1 MALQFIFGP
10 SGAGKSYY
18 IYHKIIQESM
28 ENPKKQYLILVPE
41 QFTMQTQKD
50 LVSMHPRKGIMNIDV
65 LSFERLAFRV
75 LEETGDIRGE
85 LLEET
90 GKSMVLRRV
99 AQEKKKELKIL
110 GAKMDKQGYVSQLK
124 SMVSELRQY
133 EITSQDLEKVLKE
146 VENKPE
152 LYYKLKDISI
162 LYQGFFDYLGENFYT
177 QEEILDVL
185 GRVAE
190 KSGKIKDSVLVLD
203 GYTGFTPIQLQLL
216 EKLLVL
222 SSQVYVTVTMG
233 MGEDPYQP
241 GSPHQLFYLS
251 KQTVSR
257 LCNLAKEKKISWSE
271 YWIPKKQQDYAGR
284 FLHQEPMRFLEQRLF
299 RYGKAFGEQKGIYEK
314 EQDAIHIRE
323 SANPGAEMEETAA
336 MIRRMVREQGYRYGD
351 FAVVSGD
358 MEVYAPAAARAFG
371 KYGIP
376 CFIDQKHS
384 IFMNPF
390 VEYIRAAVDVVVENF
405 TYESVFRLLRC
416 GMTDIS
422 SEEMDR
428 LENYVIAMGIQGLSK
443 WQNPWIRTYRGQA
456 PEECVLLNKIRIRLV
471 DMWEP
476 FCKKM
481 KEPGARVED
490 YARAL
495 YGYICENHIEEQLK
509 DYEEQFKSEQNQ
521 AMVKE
526 YSQIYRIVMDLL
538 DKLVEILGEQQVR
551 PREFKEIL
559 DAGLTEAK
567 VGVIPPTSDQVLVG
581 DMERTRLKEIKVLF
595 FVGVNEGKIPKEQQA
610 GKLLSDL
617 NREEL
622 KSPLEDLGLSLAPT
636 AKEDL
641 YTQKFYLYLNLTKP
655 SEKVFLSY
663 SRMDGSGQAMS
674 PSFLISQ
681 VERLFPKVEREE
693 EIPLFLES
701 PYSALDKLSE
711 QLRSTQKESPLFEEL
726 LSWFQSQDKFRPLVQ
741 GLIDGAY
748 YMNPQD
754 GISKGVAHALYGV
767 DLENSATRLEQF
779 AKCACSHF
787 LLYGLQLRE
796 RARYEFSMAD
806 LGTLLHD
813 SLDLFAKKI
822 REQGWQWTGLSDE
835 ERDALA
841 EACVDEVVERS
852 GETILLSSAR
862 NAYTVNRAKRMVKR
876 SVWALQCQLRQ
887 GEFYPAMT
895 EWAFGPQDQI
905 ESLNIPLA
913 PGEHLHLKG
922 RIDRIDVCQGEE
934 DELYVKVIDYKSGAT
949 ELDFVKL
956 YYGLQLQLALYLNA
970 AIELEQKRFPGKK
983 VKPAGIFYYQIKDP
997 MLNREDLKN
1006 PEYPQEELLK
1016 KLKMDGIAGAEP
1028 EILEKLDKNL
1038 AAGKSVESMAI
1049 PVKYTAK
1056 GTFSS
1061 NSKVAYQNQF
1071 ETMRNY
1077 VNDKAKEIG
1086 QEILNGNVN
1095 VNPFEKQ
1102 KENACAYCP
1111 YASVCGFDEK
1121 IPGYSYRR
1129 LHSYTSQEVW
1139 EKMREALKGGTEH
1152 ECFVDPGTKEGH

>member
-18 IYHKIIQESM
+18 IYYKIIQESM

-358 MEVYAPAAARAFG
+358 MEVYAPAASRAFG

-428 LENYVIAMGIQGLSK
+428 LENYVIVMGIQGLSK

>member
-216 EKLLVL
+216 EKLLIL

-299 RYGKAFGEQKGIYEK
+299 RYGIYEK

-358 MEVYAPAAARAFG
+358 MEVYAPAASRAFG

-390 VEYIRAAVDVVVENF
+390 VEYIRAAIDVVVENF

-509 DYEEQFKSEQNQ
+509 DYEEQFKGEQNQ

-787 LLYGLQLRE
+787 LLYGLELRE

-913 PGEHLHLKG
+913 PGERLHLKG

-970 AIELEQKRFPGKK
+970 AIELEQKRFPGKR

>member
-99 AQEKKKELKIL
+99 AQEKKKDLKIL

-251 KQTVSR
+251 KQTVLR

-358 MEVYAPAAARAFG
+358 MEVYAPAASRAFG

-913 PGEHLHLKG
+913 PGERLHLKG

-970 AIELEQKRFPGKK
+970 AIELEQKRFPGKR

-1152 ECFVDPGTKEGH
+1152 ECFVDSGTKEGH

>member
-18 IYHKIIQESM
+18 IYHKMIQESM

-133 EITSQDLEKVLKE
+133 EITSQDLEKVLE
-146 VENKPE
+146 DVEHKPE

-177 QEEILDVL
+177 QEEVLDVL

-203 GYTGFTPIQLQLL
+203 GYTGFTPIQMQLL

-233 MGEDPYQP
+233 MGEDPYQI

-257 LCNLAKEKKISWSE
+257 LCKLAKAKNISWSE
-271 YWIPKKQQDYAGR
+271 CWIPKKQQDYAGR
-284 FLHQEPMRFLEQRLF
+284 FLHREPMRFLEQRLF
-299 RYGKAFGEQKGIYEK
+299 RYGKMTGEYKGIYEK

-336 MIRRMVREQGYRYGD
+336 MIRRMVREEGYRYGD
-351 FAVVSGD
+351 FAVISGD
-358 MEVYAPAAARAFG
+358 MEVYAPAASRAFG
-371 KYGIP
+371 TYGIP

-384 IFMNPF
+384 VFMNPF
-390 VEYIRAAVDVVVENF
+390 VEYLRASVDMVVENF

-422 SEEMDR
+422 SEEIDR
-428 LENYVIAMGIQGLSK
+428 LENYVIAMGIQGLAK
-443 WQNPWIRTYRGQA
+443 WQNPWIRTYKGQV
-456 PEECVLLNKIRIRLV
+456 PEECVLLNEIRIRLV

-476 FCKKM
+476 FYKKM

-495 YGYICENHIEEQLK
+495 YEYICENHIEEQLK
-509 DYEEQFKSEQNQ
+509 DYEEQFKKEQNQ

-538 DKLVEILGEQQVR
+538 DKLVEILGEKRVR

-567 VGVIPPTSDQVLVG
+567 VGIIPPASDQVLVG

-636 AKEDL
+636 AKEAL

-681 VERLFPKVEREE
+681 VERLFPKLERGE

-726 LSWFQSQDKFRPLVQ
+726 LSWFQRQEKFRPLVQ

-748 YMNPQD
+748 YTNPQD
-754 GISKGVAHALYGV
+754 GISKGVAHALYGME
-767 DLENSATRLEQF
+767 LENSATRLEQF

-796 RARYEFSMAD
+796 RVRYTFSMAD

-813 SLDLFAKKI
+813 SLDLFAKKV
-822 REQGWQWTGLSDE
+822 REQGRQWTELSDE

-841 EACVDEVVERS
+841 EACVDQVVERS

-862 NAYTVNRAKRMVKR
+862 NAYTVNRAKRMIKR

-887 GEFYPAMT
+887 GEFYPALT
-895 EWAFGPQDQI
+895 EWAFGAQDQI
-905 ESLNIPLA
+905 ESLHIPLSSQ
-913 PGEHLHLKG
+913 EHLYLKG

-934 DELYVKVIDYKSGAT
+934 NQLYVKVIDYKSGAT

-970 AIELEQKRFPGKK
+970 AMELEQKRFPEKK

-997 MLNREDLKN
+997 MLNQEDLKN
-1006 PEYPQEELLK
+1006 PEAPQEELLK

-1028 EILEKLDKNL
+1028 EILEKLDRNL
-1038 AAGKSVESMAI
+1038 AAGKSVESAAI

-1061 NSKVAYQNQF
+1061 NSKVAFQKQF
-1071 ETMRNY
+1071 ETMGHY
-1077 VNDKAKEIG
+1077 VNEKAKEIG
-1086 QEILNGNVN
+1086 QKILNGNVE

-1129 LHSYTSQEVW
+1129 LHSYTHQEVW
-1139 EKMREALKGGTEH
+1139 EKMREVLKGGTEH
-1152 ECFVDPGTKEGH
+1152 ERFMDPGTEEGH